1 MPTGQLIYLQPPSS
15 AAKVMG
21 ILVIIYGCFQA
32 LSLIGLFFEQ
42 VDPVT
47 GETLEIPAVAKAL
60 NGISTLVG
68 VAGFIAAGV
77 FLTRYEKRGVWVAM
91 GVIGVQLVLGIAAFA
106 AGSDGGLGS
115 MVGDGR
121 AFGIFAGFS
130 AFCSGIC
137 ALIVAIP
144 LMVSNNG
151 LQ

>member
-1 MPTGQLIYLQPPSS
+1 
-15 AAKVMG
+15 MG
-21 ILVIIYGCFQA
+21 ILLIIYGCLQA

-47 GETLEIPAVAKAL
+47 GEALEIPTSALAL
-60 NGISTLVG
+60 NLISTFAG

-77 FLTRYEKRGVWVAM
+77 FLTRYEKRGVWVAL
-91 GVIGVQLVLGIAAFA
+91 GVIGVQFVIGIAAFA

-115 MVGDGR
+115 MFGDSA
-121 AFGIFAGFS
+121 AFGIFAGVS

>member
-1 MPTGQLIYLQPPSS
+1 M
-15 AAKVMG
+15 
-21 ILVIIYGCFQA
+21 
-32 LSLIGLFFEQ
+32 FFEQ

-47 GETLEIPAVAKAL
+47 GEALEIPTSALAL
-60 NGISTLVG
+60 NLISTFAG

-77 FLTRYEKRGVWVAM
+77 FLTRYEKRGVWVAL
-91 GVIGVQLVLGIAAFA
+91 GVIGAQFVIGIAAFA

-115 MVGDGR
+115 MFGDSA